1 MSYGCLL
8 YRPIHPTS
16 GLCALSRAENLEL
29 CLTGTDTRLAGDQNC
44 ETNDNLATVTCRE
57 R

>member
-8 YRPIHPTS
+8 YRPIHLTS